1 MMIEQDQYV
10 RLKEM
15 HQHTQSIWEK
25 EIRRQ
30 RKEYFKAHSVGVRHA
45 EELKLAKES
54 LRSAESSLVKEKER
68 SRAREQEAFKAR
80 YQIVGVQEQLDQA
93 LEKIKVV
100 EQERDA
106 FKTLAKNEEVARIA
120 AEGCIPLPHTEDED
134 DEFAS
139 PRKRPRLSVADVVS
153 SAASEQEIEDLT
165 MKLSWEKQRADRA
178 QEKIDFLVAECE
190 LRCCPCAKSAKRTSM
205 LSPRRIH
212 VAAPVEILDSAD
224 LAILRQR
231 STTPDEDVPE
241 LPPLGLSRTAEKQV
255 EEQTVKEQA
264 PEQEAEEAVPGPAE
278 VKSKSRGK
286 RRSTIFCAKEG
297 IFRTVS
303 QEEAEALEKV
313 QALEKL
319 QEDAYTEPPTP
330 VDAHPNPPKY
340 ARTPSVDPPS
350 FALLAQERTSLLSLL
365 NAPHEETDEDETEDL
380 PTIPTMPDEQAN
392 RAGGDDAIYEDSS
405 ATLRAED
412 DGEESAASSAAASA
426 AFYTVTTTT
435 TVPLRETAKKSSF
448 QSHVRSRSRAEDPSF
463 DALNPALTPTM
474 TREQALAQIRERRG
488 RARSAAQG
496 AVTPRRQMVKG
507 VDRRDMSA
515 PTGRLASKART
526 A

>member
-1 MMIEQDQYV
+1 MENTPNLSESISGSRDPSTPGKQLERKTADAALTRALLGREEAESDARRSRDEVKSLKRTLDESRDREKKVSERMEQVMDQYV

-106 FKTLAKNEEVARIA
+106 FKTLAKNEE
-120 AEGCIPLPHTEDED
+120 DED

-153 SAASEQEIEDLT
+153 SAASEQEIEDLA

-190 LRCCPCAKSAKRTSM
+190 LRCCPCAKSAERTGM

-241 LPPLGLSRTAEKQV
+241 LPPLGLSRAAEKQV
-255 EEQTVKEQA
+255 EEQTEEEQA
-264 PEQEAEEAVPGPAE
+264 AEQEAEEA
-278 VKSKSRGK
+278 
-286 RRSTIFCAKEG
+286 
-297 IFRTVS
+297 
-303 QEEAEALEKV
+303 
-313 QALEKL
+313 
-319 QEDAYTEPPTP
+319 DAYTEPPTP
-330 VDAHPNPPKY
+330 VEAHPNPPKY

-365 NAPHEETDEDETEDL
+365 NAPHEETDEDETEDM

-392 RAGGDDAIYEDSS
+392 RDGGDDAIYENSS

-412 DGEESAASSAAASA
+412 DGEELAASAAAASA
-426 AFYTVTTTT
+426 AFT
-435 TVPLRETAKKSSF
+435 R
-448 QSHVRSRSRAEDPSF
+448 HVRSRSRAEDPSF